1 MIAEMASKPTKKL
14 PSTGIAEHTDMAATQ
29 PPTTLDVSGV
39 IEGNSAEQYGGLS
52 ER

>member
-1 MIAEMASKPTKKL
+1 MTAEMVLKPTKKL
-14 PSTGIAEHTDMAATQ
+14 PSTGIAEHTDMVASQ
-29 PPTTLDVSGV
+29 PPTTLGVSGV